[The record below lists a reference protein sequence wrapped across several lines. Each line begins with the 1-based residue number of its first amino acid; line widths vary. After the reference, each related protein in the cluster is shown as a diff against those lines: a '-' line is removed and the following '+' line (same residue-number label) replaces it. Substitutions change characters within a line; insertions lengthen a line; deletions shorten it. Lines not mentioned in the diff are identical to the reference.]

1 MLLSRPAT
9 DRLMKFVI
17 VPVKDLAHAKNRL
30 SSLLPQDVRTD
41 IAYAMLEDVLTAL
54 AAARLPDRKLVVTMD
69 KRAAE
74 IAGGLGIEVLEETEQ
89 KGESVSVDVASVKC
103 KDMGATS
110 VLVIPGDAP
119 LITASDIDAVL
130 ERELPPPSAVLVP
143 ARDFM
148 GTNAILRNP
157 PDAFPSRFG
166 EDSFRKHKKE
176 AADRGVRIECF
187 ENPRIALD
195 IDHPEDLREFLSV
208 KSDTVTRRLISR
220 MGLIDK
226 VTG

>member
-1 MLLSRPAT
+1 
-9 DRLMKFVI
+9 
-17 VPVKDLAHAKNRL
+17 
-30 SSLLPQDVRTD
+30 VR
-41 IAYAMLEDVLTAL
+41 
-54 AAARLPDRKLVVTMD
+54 R
-69 KRAAE
+69 
-74 IAGGLGIEVLEETEQ
+74 
-89 KGESVSVDVASVKC
+89 KGESISVDEASLKC
-103 KDMGATS
+103 KEMGASS

-157 PDAFPSRFG
+157 PDAFPSMFG
-166 EDSFRKHKKE
+166 HDSFRKHKDE
-176 AADRGVRIECF
+176 AAGRGVRVEFF

-208 KSDTVTRRLISR
+208 KSDTVTRRLLSR
-220 MGLIDK
+220 MGLADK

>member
-1 MLLSRPAT
+1 M
-9 DRLMKFVI
+9 
-17 VPVKDLAHAKNRL
+17 
-30 SSLLPQDVRTD
+30 
-41 IAYAMLEDVLTAL
+41 
-54 AAARLPDRKLVVTMD
+54 
-69 KRAAE
+69 
-74 IAGGLGIEVLEETEQ
+74 
-89 KGESVSVDVASVKC
+89 
-103 KDMGATS
+103 
-110 VLVIPGDAP
+110 
-119 LITASDIDAVL
+119 
-130 ERELPPPSAVLVP
+130 LVP

-176 AADRGVRIECF
+176 AADRGVHIESF

>member
-1 MLLSRPAT
+1 
-9 DRLMKFVI
+9 MKFVI
-17 VPVKDLAHAKNRL
+17 VPVKDLSHAKNRL
-30 SSLLPQDVRTD
+30 SALLPQDVRTD

-54 AAARLPDRKLVVTMD
+54 GSARLPDRKLVVTMD

-74 IAGGLGIEVLEETEQ
+74 IAGSLGIEVLEETEQ
-89 KGESVSVDVASVKC
+89 KGESVSVDEASLKC
-103 KDMGATS
+103 KKMGAAS

-130 ERELPPPSAVLVP
+130 EIDVPPPSAVLVP
-143 ARDFM
+143 AKNFM

-166 EDSFRKHKKE
+166 HDSFRKHKDE
-176 AADRGVRIECF
+176 AAGRGVRVESF

-208 KSDTVTRRLISR
+208 KSDTVTRRLLSR
-220 MGLIDK
+220 MGLADK